1 MGPGEPKRWEVWWI
15 GLRGGHVVKTYRW
28 RWQARLYALVNN
40 PGQWL
45 IGADPFEV
53 RERTR

>member
-1 MGPGEPKRWEVWWI
+1 MKRWEVWWI

-28 RWQARLYALVNN
+28 RWQARLYLLVNN

-45 IGADPFEV
+45 IGAHPFEM